1 MRRENI
7 VSIRREYFMSEFVA
21 EIILIA
27 PDANPNQIGVI
38 IPKVNEMLKTLDVHT
53 MTFEAF
59 SMFNSFGSD
68 YEIVIS
74 SPIGSGKKNLR
85 NAIYCFVD
93 YIVNSV
99 EEIRQLNLTYNEWQ
113 AGMRDPDDESRPKFK
128 FVTGYDHHDENSW
141 KDDFI
146 DLTALTQNVT
156 ATLSNQIDSP
166 YGSDCFICAH
176 QSTEKCKTCINNESY
191 KDHYEGRR
199 RVRGNCKTCCKFD
212 CPLGR
217 YICCEECNKKD
228 TCVAKCEESI
238 DTCGKAVYKDGKRV
252 QK

>member
-113 AGMRDPDDESRPKFK
+113 AGIRGF
-128 FVTGYDHHDENSW
+128 
-141 KDDFI
+141 
-146 DLTALTQNVT
+146 
-156 ATLSNQIDSP
+156 P
-166 YGSDCFICAH
+166 YS
-176 QSTEKCKTCINNESY
+176 S
-191 KDHYEGRR
+191 
-199 RVRGNCKTCCKFD
+199 
-212 CPLGR
+212 LL
-217 YICCEECNKKD
+217 
-228 TCVAKCEESI
+228 
-238 DTCGKAVYKDGKRV
+238 
-252 QK
+252 